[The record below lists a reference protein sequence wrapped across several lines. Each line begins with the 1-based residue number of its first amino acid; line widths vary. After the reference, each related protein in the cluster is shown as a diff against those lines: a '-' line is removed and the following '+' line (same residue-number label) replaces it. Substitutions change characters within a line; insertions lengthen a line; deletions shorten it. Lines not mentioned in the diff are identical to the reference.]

1 MSRLTTALSV
11 ALLGAALL
19 ATPVHAQ
26 GRGMR
31 GSAPAR
37 RGGSLRLR
45 GKTRFTRTSHRGFF
59 DGSGFYPD
67 YDSSEEPFAS
77 GEPPPQ
83 VVVAQPAQSPSPVAG
98 SVDSLLLEE
107 RDGKWVRV
115 PTGSQM
121 PVGPQSTQLGSAE
134 ASGLRPGP
142 RGAPQLAP
150 ELPPA
155 VLIFR
160 DGHTEEVKRYTIQGG
175 VLYAKADYWSTGSWT
190 RRIPITE
197 LDVPASLKLNAER
210 GARFNLPSG
219 PNEIVVRF

>member
-1 MSRLTTALSV
+1 M
-11 ALLGAALL
+11 
-19 ATPVHAQ
+19 
-26 GRGMR
+26 
-31 GSAPAR
+31 
-37 RGGSLRLR
+37 GGSFRLN
-45 GKTRFTRTSHRGFF
+45 GKTRFTRTTHRHFF
-59 DGSGFYPD
+59 DGFAFYPD
-67 YDSSEEPFAS
+67 YDSDEEPVAS
-77 GEPPPQ
+77 GEPPVQ
-83 VVVAQPAQSPSPVAG
+83 VVVTQPAQSPVPVAS
-98 SVDSLLLEE
+98 SVESLLLEE
-107 RDGKWVRV
+107 RDGQWVRV

-121 PVGPQSTQLGSAE
+121 PVGLQSTQLGSAE

-155 VLIFR
+155 VLVFR

-190 RRIPITE
+190 RKILITE

-210 GARFNLPSG
+210 GAKFNLPSG